1 MSKARRISIIVIL
14 ILLLGAYFIIPL
26 IDNFEPK
33 EPIQETELV
42 LANFNFAD
50 NVTLKHGTTK
60 KLSFSVKTN
69 TVSKIE
75 LVISDNVMQTWNS
88 PSGKVEFQLKSIE
101 LPLGAHEIK
110 LNIFSKNKLVAEE
123 SRLIRVLSDI
133 KPQILESLILPAFL
147 AKVPTLL
154 CEILVANS

>member
-14 ILLLGAYFIIPL
+14 TLLLGAYFIIPL

-60 KLSFSVKTN
+60 KLSFKNIVTELLWFMKGDTN
-69 TVSKIE
+69 IKY
-75 LVISDNVMQTWNS
+75 LVDNDVNIWNQDS
-88 PSGKVEFQLKSIE
+88 YGYYCKLLKE
-101 LPLGAHEIK
+101 
-110 LNIFSKNKLVAEE
+110 KNEMRK
-123 SRLIRVLSDI
+123 
-133 KPQILESLILPAFL
+133 
-147 AKVPTLL
+147 
-154 CEILVANS
+154 